1 MRKLT
6 TIALLLIATLPLFGG
21 CSKGKNSNNTPFAN
35 EQDSVAYILGMN
47 IGRNLWQM
55 DSTLNVEALAAGIR
69 DHYARAERFTLAEA
83 ERIYLHYIN
92 VSKPEAVLAYEDRFL
107 EEIVRDNRSYARSK
121 SGLTYAVE
129 EVGEVDLTPKAAY
142 DTVSFRYLGRTIDGR
157 EFDSSYTRGDTTRM
171 ALGDLLEGLQESLK
185 LIGKGGRI
193 MAYLPAALGYGAEGN
208 QELEVAPNSTL
219 YYEIELIG
227 VEPAGKNIRTGRR
240 ATKIE
245 F

>member
-6 TIALLLIATLPLFGG
+6 TIALLLTAALSLFGG
-21 CSKGKNSNNTPFAN
+21 CSKGTKSENSLFHN

-55 DSTLNVEALAAGIR
+55 DTTLNIEALAAGIR
-69 DHYARAERFTLAEA
+69 DHYAHTERFTQAEA
-83 ERIYLHYIN
+83 QRIYLHYIN

-107 EEIVRDNRSYARSK
+107 EEVVRDNRSYARSK

-129 EVGEVDLTPKAAY
+129 EVGDVEKTPKAAY

-157 EFDSSYTRGDTTRM
+157 EFDSSYERGDTTRM
-171 ALGDLLEGLQESLK
+171 ALGDLLDGIQECLK

-193 MAYLPAALGYGAEGN
+193 MAYLPAALGYGAEGDT
-208 QELEVAPNSTL
+208 ELGVAPNSTL
-219 YYEIELIG
+219 YYEIELIEL
-227 VEPAGKNIRTGRR
+227 EPAGKNIRTGRR
-240 ATKIE
+240 ATKVE

>member
-1 MRKLT
+1 MRQLK
-6 TIALLLIATLPLFGG
+6 TILPLLGALLLFLGG
-21 CSKGKNSNNTPFAN
+21 CSRAEKQTTATIAN

-47 IGRNLWQM
+47 IARNLWQI

-69 DHYARAERFTLAEA
+69 DHYARQERFSLSEA

-107 EEIVRDNRSYARSK
+107 EDIVRDNRSYARSK

-129 EVGEVDLTPKAAY
+129 QMGEVDQTPKENY

-157 EFDSSYTRGDTTRM
+157 EFDSSFERGDTTRM
-171 ALGDLLEGLQESLK
+171 ALGDLLEGIQESLK

-193 MAYLPAALGYGAEGN
+193 TAYLPAALGYGAEGSS
-208 QELEVAPNSTL
+208 ELDIAPNSTL
-219 YYEIELIG
+219 YYEIELIN
-227 VEPAGKNIRTGRR
+227 VEPASKLARPTRRGGKV
-240 ATKIE
+240 A